1 MKRPAA
7 AVAVASR
14 RAGSTPGGD
23 GGGTGPPPP
32 GGGGNPAARR
42 RAPGGGGGCVG
53 VAGFVVA
60 TSLGVGGGPAAAA
73 AAASA
78 TGSCRSAW
86 SAGRALGGGAVAPA
100 VVRRRARSAA
110 GVLATSASGAEG
122 ARGGGGSGRGP
133 IGGPGRPVPAA
144 TDVTS
149 VDVTPADGGA
159 PRRALPRQVSRWRRV
174 ATSAV
179 ISAGISL
186 ASAGMGGG
194 GGGGGRV
201 GLWSALRRP
210 MAVAATPTV
219 AAVSVD
225 AADAPTLFKWGGR
238 RRRGGPAAPTVAV
251 SAATAA
257 APVRVT
263 SRGGASGPGT
273 MRTRVLAMFDR
284 SAAALAPAAAVA
296 PAAAGDVAEGG
307 EHAHEEH
314 GVSAAVKDALILLL
328 TTVVIVP
335 VMRKLNTSP
344 ILGFLV
350 AGIVLGPNG
359 LGLIRDVV
367 ASKKL
372 AEFGVVFFLFE
383 MGLELSSDKLIS
395 LGKDVFGLGTA
406 QFVISGALMTLLSVA
421 AGLPVPPAVVI
432 GFGVALSSS
441 AFVLQLLS
449 ERGEMGTR
457 FGRATFGIL
466 LLQDLAVVPLLVV
479 TPLLAGSGGAAAVG
493 KAVGIAGAKGAL
505 ALAAIAVMGKT
516 VLEPVFSIA
525 AKTRSSEAFMA
536 TILFVVLGTSALT
549 ETLGL
554 SDTLGAFL
562 AGVML
567 AETKYRHQVE
577 ADIKPFRG
585 LLLGLFFITV
595 GFAIDLN
602 LAAANVGAVSS
613 LVVGLLAL
621 KAGVIAAAGLVFG
634 LSFGTALRTGLML
647 AQGGEFAFVI
657 FGLANRVGVLPTPLC
672 NLLLLVVAL
681 SMALTPVL
689 AALGSRIANRLESKR
704 GLIGARVEDAQTA
717 DARDF
722 VMVAGYG
729 RVGQSVCDM
738 LDTQLVR
745 YVAFDTS
752 PSRVIEAR
760 AKGLPVFYGDACRPE
775 VLKVAG
781 VERARSIVVT
791 LDDPDASLRAVTSLV
806 HDFPSVTVFCRA
818 RDARQQRLLQMAG
831 ATAIVPELLEASLL
845 LGGAVLASYGTPVE
859 EVNAL
864 IEVTRLRQMEQ
875 AGIAGIGGMYMS
887 PSSTSAPLAVRAQ
900 IVPVVGADAN
910 GEGRADG
917 GGGDAVDDA
926 DVPSAEALSVAA
938 AGGTTADADVRA
950 ASSPPPPP
958 PAAGGVPAGDG
969 ALEQ

>member
-1 MKRPAA
+1 VAAFVAA
-7 AVAVASR
+7 APWAAPLD
-14 RAGSTPGGD
+14 AAA
-23 GGGTGPPPP
+23 GGGGCRSPWARGARPPPP
-32 GGGGNPAARR
+32 PLGGGAAPAPRQRARR
-42 RAPGGGGGCVG
+42 AAVVSAAAAGGAGGGGGARRVG
-53 VAGFVVA
+53 GGGVP
-60 TSLGVGGGPAAAA
+60 VGGGPGPPPVTAIAADAAAMDVAATTASA
-73 AAASA
+73 AA
-78 TGSCRSAW
+78 
-86 SAGRALGGGAVAPA
+86 GADP
-100 VVRRRARSAA
+100 
-110 GVLATSASGAEG
+110 
-122 ARGGGGSGRGP
+122 P
-133 IGGPGRPVPAA
+133 PPP
-144 TDVTS
+144 
-149 VDVTPADGGA
+149 
-159 PRRALPRQVSRWRRV
+159 PRRASPWRRV
-174 ATSAV
+174 AASAAL
-179 ISAGISL
+179 SAGLSL
-186 ASAGMGGG
+186 ASAGGGWGRGGGLAGLRRPPAATAAPAVTVATATAADAPTLFRWASGRRPRRGAAAPTVVVSGAAPAVGADPPSGAAALVARAGALFGGG
-194 GGGGGRV
+194 GGGGG
-201 GLWSALRRP
+201 GGGAAP
-210 MAVAATPTV
+210 AAGAAVA
-219 AAVSVD
+219 VD
-225 AADAPTLFKWGGR
+225 AAAPDGG
-238 RRRGGPAAPTVAV
+238 GG
-251 SAATAA
+251 
-257 APVRVT
+257 
-263 SRGGASGPGT
+263 
-273 MRTRVLAMFDR
+273 
-284 SAAALAPAAAVA
+284 
-296 PAAAGDVAEGG
+296 GDHG
-307 EHAHEEH
+307 EH
-314 GVSAAVKDALILLL
+314 GVSAAVKDALVLLL
-328 TTVVIVP
+328 TTVIIVP

-406 QFVISGALMTLLSVA
+406 QFVISGALITLLSIA
-421 AGLPVPPAVVI
+421 SGLAVPPSVVI

-493 KAVGIAGAKGAL
+493 KAVGVAGAKGAL
-505 ALAAIAVMGKT
+505 ALAGIAFLGKT

-549 ETLGL
+549 EAFGL

-602 LAAANVGAVSS
+602 LAVANLGVVSS

-621 KAGVIAAAGLVFG
+621 KAGVIAAAGVVFG

-689 AALGSRIANRLESKR
+689 AAMGSRIATRLESKR

-738 LDTQLVR
+738 LDNQLVR

-875 AGIAGIGGMYMS
+875 AGISGIGGMYMS
-887 PSSTSAPLAVRAQ
+887 NTSTSAPLAAAT
-900 IVPVVGADAN
+900 VPVVVAN
-910 GEGRADG
+910 GDG
-917 GGGDAVDDA
+917 APPDAA
-926 DVPSAEALSVAA
+926 AQAGALSVAA
-938 AGGTTADADVRA
+938 AGGLAPDGDEGA
-950 ASSPPPPP
+950 ARDPKAPP
-958 PAAGGVPAGDG
+958 PASGGVPLGDG
-969 ALEQ
+969 AMEVDAEGAEGVDAAPGGRFVRDAAAASEDAGVTPPTATE

>member
-1 MKRPAA
+1 
-7 AVAVASR
+7 
-14 RAGSTPGGD
+14 
-23 GGGTGPPPP
+23 
-32 GGGGNPAARR
+32 
-42 RAPGGGGGCVG
+42 
-53 VAGFVVA
+53 
-60 TSLGVGGGPAAAA
+60 
-73 AAASA
+73 
-78 TGSCRSAW
+78 
-86 SAGRALGGGAVAPA
+86 
-100 VVRRRARSAA
+100 
-110 GVLATSASGAEG
+110 
-122 ARGGGGSGRGP
+122 
-133 IGGPGRPVPAA
+133 
-144 TDVTS
+144 
-149 VDVTPADGGA
+149 
-159 PRRALPRQVSRWRRV
+159 
-174 ATSAV
+174 
-179 ISAGISL
+179 
-186 ASAGMGGG
+186 MGGG
-194 GGGGGRV
+194 GGGGGRW
-201 GLWSALRRP
+201 GLLSALRRP
-210 MAVAATPTV
+210 VAVAATPTV

-238 RRRGGPAAPTVAV
+238 RRRGGPAAPTVAL
-251 SAATAA
+251 STATAA
-257 APVRVT
+257 APTRVT
-263 SRGGASGPGT
+263 EGGGGSGPAA

-284 SAAALAPAAAVA
+284 SAAALAPAPAGA
-296 PAAAGDVAEGG
+296 PAAAGDATAGG

-314 GVSAAVKDALILLL
+314 GVSAAVKDALVLLL

-602 LAAANVGAVSS
+602 LAAANIGAVSS

-887 PSSTSAPLAVRAQ
+887 PSSTSAPLAVRAE
-900 IVPVVGADAN
+900 IVPVVVPDTN
-910 GEGRADG
+910 GEGRAEGEGDG
-917 GGGDAVDDA
+917 AA
-926 DVPSAEALSVAA
+926 DVADVAAAEARSVAA
-938 AGGTTADADVRA
+938 AGGIAADADGGTA
-950 ASSPPPPP
+950 PTPPPPP
-958 PAAGGVPAGDG
+958 PAVGGVPAGDG

>member
-1 MKRPAA
+1 MCAPGTGSGSGSDGGTLAAAAAGASAAADAVAAGVCGVPAGGPPAA
-7 AVAVASR
+7 AAVGAVA
-14 RAGSTPGGD
+14 GVCGV
-23 GGGTGPPPP
+23 P
-32 GGGGNPAARR
+32 GGGGVGAA
-42 RAPGGGGGCVG
+42 GD
-53 VAGFVVA
+53 
-60 TSLGVGGGPAAAA
+60 AAAA
-73 AAASA
+73 AA
-78 TGSCRSAW
+78 
-86 SAGRALGGGAVAPA
+86 
-100 VVRRRARSAA
+100 
-110 GVLATSASGAEG
+110 
-122 ARGGGGSGRGP
+122 
-133 IGGPGRPVPAA
+133 
-144 TDVTS
+144 D
-149 VDVTPADGGA
+149 
-159 PRRALPRQVSRWRRV
+159 
-174 ATSAV
+174 
-179 ISAGISL
+179 
-186 ASAGMGGG
+186 
-194 GGGGGRV
+194 
-201 GLWSALRRP
+201 
-210 MAVAATPTV
+210 
-219 AAVSVD
+219 
-225 AADAPTLFKWGGR
+225 
-238 RRRGGPAAPTVAV
+238 
-251 SAATAA
+251 
-257 APVRVT
+257 
-263 SRGGASGPGT
+263 
-273 MRTRVLAMFDR
+273 
-284 SAAALAPAAAVA
+284 
-296 PAAAGDVAEGG
+296 GG
-307 EHAHEEH
+307 EHGHAEH

-602 LAAANVGAVSS
+602 LAAANIGAVSS

-689 AALGSRIANRLESKR
+689 AALGSRIATRLESKR

-900 IVPVVGADAN
+900 IVPVVAADGN
-910 GEGRADG
+910 GEGRAA
-917 GGGDAVDDA
+917 DAEAGAVAEPLADA
-926 DVPSAEALSVAA
+926 AAAEALSVAA
-938 AGGTTADADVRA
+938 AGGSAADVEGA
-950 ASSPPPPP
+950 GGASPPPPAP
-958 PAAGGVPAGDG
+958 GGVPASDG
-969 ALEQ
+969 ALEK